1 MSQKDERGRR
11 ERITHLSRVALLAA
25 VALVL
30 SYVETLIPLPV
41 SLPGVK
47 LGLANVAVVVAL
59 FWLDARSAAEIA
71 LVKVLASGLLFGS
84 PTMLVYSLGGTVFA
98 FAGMWLMS
106 HIPGIGLIPVSMVS
120 AILHNVGQLVVAALM
135 LDSPAVFASLPALAV
150 AACVTGALTGAVA
163 EGALSALDAWDSDES
178 SVGASNAA
186 GSGEVVAEGRPIV
199 DVSGIVLV
207 PGEHVA
213 FVGANGSGKSTAALE
228 LAGLLGDDAAS
239 ALAAESGERLVG
251 LAFQDPDS
259 QIVASLVENDV
270 AFGPENRG
278 MTCTEMTRVV
288 AQALDQVDAAS
299 LADREIET
307 LSGGE
312 RQKVAVAGLLAL
324 EPSVVIFDEST
335 SMLDPEA
342 RQRHEQLVRSLCAQ
356 GLSVV
361 SITQHMD
368 EAFAADHVYLFKDLR
383 VVGSFLPEE
392 FVGQGELLSEC
403 GLELPVCAQLSCA
416 LNEAGVE
423 VPLTNDEDELEEALW
438 RWCANTSA

>member
-1 MSQKDERGRR
+1 MSQKDGRTR
-11 ERITHLSRVALLAA
+11 QERITHLSRVALLAA

-84 PTMLVYSLGGTVFA
+84 PTMLVYSLGGTVLA

-106 HIPGIGLIPVSMVS
+106 LIPGIGLVPVSMVS

-135 LDSPAVFASLPALAV
+135 LNSPAVFASLPALAA
-150 AACVTGALTGAVA
+150 AACVPGALTGAVA
-163 EGALSALDAWDSDES
+163 EGALSALDAWDNDES
-178 SVGASNAA
+178 SVGAS
-186 GSGEVVAEGRPIV
+186 SGEVVAEGRPFI

-213 FVGANGSGKSTAALE
+213 FIGANGSGKSTAALE
-228 LAGLLGDDAAS
+228 LAGLLGDEAAS
-239 ALAAESGERLVG
+239 TLSAGPDERRVG

-259 QIVASLVENDV
+259 QIVASVVENDV

-278 MTCTEMTRVV
+278 MTHAEMSRAV
-288 AQALDQVDAAS
+288 AQALDQADAAS

-324 EPSVVIFDEST
+324 KPGVVIFDEST
-335 SMLDPEA
+335 SMLDPES
-342 RQRHEQLVRSLCAQ
+342 RRSHERLVRSLCAQ
-356 GLSVV
+356 GLSVI

-368 EAFAADHVYLFKDLR
+368 EAFVADRVYLFKDLC
-383 VVGSFLPEE
+383 VVGNFLPEE
-392 FVGQGELLSEC
+392 LVDQGELLSEC
-403 GLELPVCAQLSCA
+403 GLELPACARLSST
-416 LNEAGVE
+416 LSEAGIDV
-423 VPLTNDEDELEEALW
+423 VRTNDEDELEEALW